1 MSGPV
6 VPTGRTG
13 WDWSPADVR
22 ATMSRTAGAR
32 LTRRRER
39 HARSLLV
46 GADLIAVPIGVF
58 LGRAADPTAPATV
71 LALTVVPARLLAL
84 AWRGAYDGVGVPVL
98 GTPREVLT
106 ALGTSEADTVVVA
119 GQGVL
124 SRHALRRLAWQLEGT
139 TARLYVASAVSDVAA
154 PRIALQSL
162 GGMTLLH
169 VEAPRLSGAQLL
181 LKPQWTGCAR
191 WPC

>member
-1 MSGPV
+1 MSGLRLSDGPLSGPV

-46 GADLIAVPIGVF
+46 GADLVAVLIGVF

-84 AWRGAYDGVGVPVL
+84 AWRGAYDGVGGA
-98 GTPREVLT
+98 GTRHSPR
-106 ALGTSEADTVVVA
+106 GPD
-119 GQGVL
+119 
-124 SRHALRRLAWQLEGT
+124 R
-139 TARLYVASAVSDVAA
+139 ARD
-154 PRIALQSL
+154 Q
-162 GGMTLLH
+162 
-169 VEAPRLSGAQLL
+169 
-181 LKPQWTGCAR
+181 
-191 WPC
+191 